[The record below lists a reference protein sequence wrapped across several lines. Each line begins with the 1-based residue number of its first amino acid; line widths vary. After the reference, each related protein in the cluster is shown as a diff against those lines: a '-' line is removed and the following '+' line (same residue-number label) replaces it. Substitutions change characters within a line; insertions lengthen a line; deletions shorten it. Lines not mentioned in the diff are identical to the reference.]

1 MSRSIF
7 NSIAKQSYTAEE
19 IKAWLISNISEQLG
33 VHPDEIDV
41 RKPLDSYGFD
51 SAQTMI
57 LASQAEKFLGFKL
70 SLILL
75 WHYPTIEALSHRLA
89 EEFEASDSEVFQI

>member
-1 MSRSIF
+1 MSRSIL
-7 NSIAKQSYTAEE
+7 NSIPKQSYTAEE

-33 VHPDEIDV
+33 VASDEIDV
-41 RKPLDSYGFD
+41 RKPLDSYGLD
-51 SAQTMI
+51 SAQAMI

-70 SLILL
+70 SLIVL
-75 WHYPTIEALSHRLA
+75 WHYPTIEALSQRLA